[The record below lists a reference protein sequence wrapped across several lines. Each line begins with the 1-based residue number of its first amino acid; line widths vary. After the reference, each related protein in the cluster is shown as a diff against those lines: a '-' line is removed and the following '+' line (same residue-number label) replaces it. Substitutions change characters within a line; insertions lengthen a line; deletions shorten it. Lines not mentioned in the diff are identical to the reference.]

1 MAVYTPVQFAQSN
14 VASLAETTIYT
25 VPGATSAIVKQ
36 FILANVTALAA
47 TFSISLVPSG
57 GAAGDGNRILKNLSL
72 PATSITIL
80 DLMEVMDTGDFIS
93 TQQGTASS
101 ITCTVSGVTFV

>member
-1 MAVYTPVQFAQSN
+1 MATYTPVQFAQSN
-14 VASLAETTIYT
+14 VASTTETTIYT

-36 FILANVTALAA
+36 IILANVTAVAA
-47 TFSISLVPSG
+47 VFSVSLVPSG
-57 GAAGDGNRILKNLSL
+57 GSAGVGNRILEQLSL
-72 PATSITIL
+72 PANSITIL

-93 TQQGTASS
+93 TKQGTASA